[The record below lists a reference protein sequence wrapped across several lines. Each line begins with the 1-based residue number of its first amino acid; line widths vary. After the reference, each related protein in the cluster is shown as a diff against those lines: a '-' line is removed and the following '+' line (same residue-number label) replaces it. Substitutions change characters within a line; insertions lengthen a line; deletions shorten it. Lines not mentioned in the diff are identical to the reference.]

1 MRIGELAQASG
12 TPIETIR
19 FYEREG
25 LLPAAARTEGNYRI
39 YTPQHA
45 DRLGFIRQCRSLD
58 MTLDEVRVLL
68 RFKDQPL
75 ADCGEVNSLLDEH
88 IGHVAERIKALR
100 ALETIAVEAHVLR
113 PAVGP
118 RGGEEPLLALG
129 ELECGMREHHDTAA
143 LDHAHRALLHG
154 GGNGGR
160 EAREVEGEDLRH
172 GAGGRLA

>member
-100 ALETIAVEAHVLR
+100 CWRHLNSDPPCRSNIDPGRIAEF
-113 PAVGP
+113 GISN
-118 RGGEEPLLALG
+118 
-129 ELECGMREHHDTAA
+129 CG
-143 LDHAHRALLHG
+143 
-154 GGNGGR
+154 
-160 EAREVEGEDLRH
+160 
-172 GAGGRLA
+172 

>member
-1 MRIGELAQASG
+1 MRIGELAQTSG

-68 RFKDQPL
+68 V
-75 ADCGEVNSLLDEH
+75 ADRRLLTRE
-88 IGHVAERIKALR
+88 LR
-100 ALETIAVEAHVLR
+100 
-113 PAVGP
+113 
-118 RGGEEPLLALG
+118 
-129 ELECGMREHHDTAA
+129 
-143 LDHAHRALLHG
+143 
-154 GGNGGR
+154 
-160 EAREVEGEDLRH
+160 RH
-172 GAGGRLA
+172 GAAP

>member
-1 MRIGELAQASG
+1 MRIGELAQVSG

-58 MTLDEVRVLL
+58 MTLDEVWVLL

-88 IGHVAERIKALR
+88 IGHVN
-100 ALETIAVEAHVLR
+100 R
-113 PAVGP
+113 PGISRHFRAVGNVAVRTLQGIVLP
-118 RGGEEPLLALG
+118 P
-129 ELECGMREHHDTAA
+129 MND
-143 LDHAHRALLHG
+143 
-154 GGNGGR
+154 
-160 EAREVEGEDLRH
+160 
-172 GAGGRLA
+172 GAGSCRTFQCS

>member
-1 MRIGELAQASG
+1 MRIGELAQTSG

-25 LLPAAARTEGNYRI
+25 LLPAAARTEGNDRI

-88 IGHVAERIKALR
+88 IGHVAARIKELK
-100 ALETIAVEAHVLR
+100 
-113 PAVGP
+113 
-118 RGGEEPLLALG
+118 
-129 ELECGMREHHDTAA
+129 ELERQLKTLRENCRESQQASQCGILSELSTASNHDQELTTSKG
-143 LDHAHRALLHG
+143 H
-154 GGNGGR
+154 
-160 EAREVEGEDLRH
+160 VH
-172 GAGGRLA
+172 GAHSLKGKH

>member
-1 MRIGELAQASG
+1 MRIGELAQTSG

-68 RFKDQPL
+68 RFKDQPTGRL
-75 ADCGEVNSLLDEH
+75 RRGEQPARRAHRPCGRADQGPARPGEGAEGAAGGLPSAACSSADCGILQG
-88 IGHVAERIKALR
+88 I
-100 ALETIAVEAHVLR
+100 
-113 PAVGP
+113 
-118 RGGEEPLLALG
+118 
-129 ELECGMREHHDTAA
+129 
-143 LDHAHRALLHG
+143 DHAGAKPPT
-154 GGNGGR
+154 
-160 EAREVEGEDLRH
+160 ASKRH
-172 GAGGRLA
+172 VRGAH

>member
-1 MRIGELAQASG
+1 MRIGELAQTSG

-75 ADCGEVNSLLDEH
+75 A
-88 IGHVAERIKALR
+88 ERIKALR
-100 ALETIAVEAHVLR
+100 ALEKELR
-113 PAVGP
+113 
-118 RGGEEPLLALG
+118 ALRAACTVPHAAAD
-129 ELECGMREHHDTAA
+129 CGI
-143 LDHAHRALLHG
+143 LQGIDHAGAKP
-154 GGNGGR
+154 
-160 EAREVEGEDLRH
+160 AAASKRH
-172 GAGGRLA
+172 VRGAH

>member
-1 MRIGELAQASG
+1 MRIGELAQTSG

-39 YTPQHA
+39 YTPRHA
-45 DRLGFIRQCRSLD
+45 ERLGFIRRCRSLD

-88 IGHVAERIKALR
+88 IGHVSERIRALR
-100 ALETIAVEAHVLR
+100 ALEKELHALRAACPVPQAAADCGILQGIDQAGAKPAKASRRHVRGAH
-113 PAVGP
+113 
-118 RGGEEPLLALG
+118 
-129 ELECGMREHHDTAA
+129 
-143 LDHAHRALLHG
+143 
-154 GGNGGR
+154 
-160 EAREVEGEDLRH
+160 
-172 GAGGRLA
+172 

>member
-1 MRIGELAQASG
+1 MRIGELAQTSG

-88 IGHVAERIKALR
+88 IGHQGPARLGEGAEGAAGGLPCASCLCRLRHPPGHRSRRGETYAGFQAPCAWRALR
-100 ALETIAVEAHVLR
+100 VL
-113 PAVGP
+113 GI
-118 RGGEEPLLALG
+118 GE
-129 ELECGMREHHDTAA
+129 RQ
-143 LDHAHRALLHG
+143 
-154 GGNGGR
+154 
-160 EAREVEGEDLRH
+160 VS
-172 GAGGRLA
+172 GAGVADSLWPAT